1 MLLHQPALMHT
12 FEGQILQLLPNS
24 RELSMSSAKT
34 IADIL
39 AFAELID
46 PGSFIGNPFTCQPM
60 YVAACAFL
68 SESEAHT
75 ASQPASR
82 DPSPPPITNK
92 PGTSG
97 GRIADLRQKHSLL
110 AAAANQ
116 NYQRCY
122 KALQQLEV
130 YWAGVRY
137 ILVALDQR
145 AKGVADPETYTQQEY
160 ESTKLKPDAVPNWR
174 RKLSQLGPTSPGIW
188 HHDLP
193 RSPRAEISTTA
204 IDPAQAIGW
213 SLTGTTNSPNSNLT
227 FMYTNSEQAQLP
239 PYPSHTVSSNMVYDP
254 IRQSLPE
261 AVQGSPTT
269 SGYRPRSQSFARKHP
284 MAPPETK
291 YVPILSDPATTSDAE
306 MLLGLQNS
314 TYSNAPSTNQF
325 EANDITQ
332 EDRFDFSG
340 NNSSSNL
347 YTASPTAHIGLGG
360 VGDVMMA
367 SQEIDMSSLG
377 GDMMPWLGEYL
388 PQDILQFFDGAN
400 GSNMT
405 MGHEERDGE

>member
-82 DPSPPPITNK
+82 DASPPPSINRPRTNGSK
-92 PGTSG
+92 M
-97 GRIADLRQKHSLL
+97 AELNQKHSLL

-160 ESTKLKPDAVPNWR
+160 ESTKLKYDLVPSWR
-174 RKLSQLGPTSPGIW
+174 RNLTQLGPISPQQRSIEP
-188 HHDLP
+188 L
-193 RSPRAEISTTA
+193 RSPRPDANTSVT
-204 IDPAQAIGW
+204 DPAQAIGW

-227 FMYTNSEQAQLP
+227 FMYANSEQIQASSYQ
-239 PYPSHTVSSNMVYDP
+239 SHTGSSNMVYDP

-261 AVQGSPTT
+261 SAPGSTST
-269 SGYRPRSQSFARKHP
+269 SGYRPRNHSFSSKHSLGAQTTRYTP
-284 MAPPETK
+284 
-291 YVPILSDPATTSDAE
+291 LSSNPATASDAE

-314 TYSNAPSTNQF
+314 TNTNTPTAHQP
-325 EANDITQ
+325 ESINISQ

-340 NNSSSNL
+340 NNNNSNIF
-347 YTASPTAHIGLGG
+347 TTSPTAHMGLGG
-360 VGDVMMA
+360 VGDVMME

-377 GDMMPWLGEYL
+377 GDMMPWLEEYL
-388 PQDILQFFDGAN
+388 PQDILQFFEGTNGPAMMSGHDEKDG
-400 GSNMT
+400 
-405 MGHEERDGE
+405 

>member
-1 MLLHQPALMHT
+1 MHT
-12 FEGQILQLLPNS
+12 FEGQILKLLPNS

-68 SESEAHT
+68 SESEAHS

-82 DPSPPPITNK
+82 DPSPPPSTHQPDSRGVK
-92 PGTSG
+92 
-97 GRIADLRQKHSLL
+97 IAQLRQKHSLL
-110 AAAANQ
+110 AAAAKQ

-122 KALQQLEV
+122 NALQQLEV

-160 ESTKLKPDAVPNWR
+160 ESTKLKPAVVPSWK
-174 RKLSQLGPTSPGIW
+174 RKLSQLGPVSPRMR
-188 HHDLP
+188 DMSLP
-193 RSPRAEISTTA
+193 ESPRAAINATA
-204 IDPAQAIGW
+204 IDSAQAIGW

-227 FMYTNSEQAQLP
+227 FMYANNEQIQP
-239 PYPSHTVSSNMVYDP
+239 PTFQSHPGSSNMVYDP
-254 IRQSLPE
+254 IRQSQPDS
-261 AVQGSPTT
+261 VQGVT
-269 SGYRPRSQSFARKHP
+269 STSDYRPRSRSYARKSSTV
-284 MAPPETK
+284 PPGTK
-291 YVPILSDPATTSDAE
+291 YSTILSNPATTSDAE

-314 TYSNAPSTNQF
+314 TYANVPGTNPFESNEIPP
-325 EANDITQ
+325 
-332 EDRFDFSG
+332 EDRFVFSG
-340 NNSSSNL
+340 NNGSNV
-347 YTASPTAHIGLGG
+347 YTTSPTAHMGLVG

-377 GDMMPWLGEYL
+377 GDMMPWLEDYL
-388 PQDILQFFDGAN
+388 PEDILHFFDGAN
-400 GSNMT
+400 GSAM
-405 MGHEERDGE
+405 MIGQEERDGDGE